1 MLRTKQPTRRAHC
14 NLSSNPNTIIDNC
27 PSRNTLAFFLVL
39 VRGLAPWG
47 AGAEEERM
55 EAIARELKS
64 MQVDL

>member
-1 MLRTKQPTRRAHC
+1 
-14 NLSSNPNTIIDNC
+14 
-27 PSRNTLAFFLVL
+27 VL